1 VAVSSAVPAADGRSA
16 LVLRNDPG
24 RRSRA
29 LAARRVRGA
38 RSAAGSR
45 VAGDSA
51 RVVAPAG
58 DGPIGAGYVVVTYP
72 TSRFDPRI
80 QRLLRTARR
89 SRRSTTRRTAHT
101 DGRQVLA
108 VVMRVAGTPWWVV
121 RQVDVAEVDGARP
134 RSAGRGAGRPRRRD
148 RRPRLGAVAAARRER
163 GRRVRALAA
172 SEARLAATLR
182 ASFDAVIAVD
192 EAERVVF
199 GNAAAERLLRA
210 GPARWSGATSATS
223 PARPRATGCST
234 ASAVRGRRPRAV
246 TVTAD
251 ADVAVAADD
260 GTVVRHLEVA
270 LSQGEAE
277 GRRLV
282 MCIIRDVSDR
292 EAAAEALRASE
303 ASARAFVEHS
313 PYGICRVSPDG
324 RFTVVNPALARM
336 VGYPSPDALGEA
348 DLGDLYV
355 DPSARAEVLRRHSA
369 GEAVV
374 PDVETAWR
382 RRDGSLLPVR
392 IHSREVRDAA
402 GQVAYY
408 EAYLTDLAALRGAE
422 QALRQAEKLAAV
434 GRFVSGVAHE
444 LNNPLAAVLL
454 FTDGLLDDP
463 DRPEADR
470 EALGLVRDQALR
482 ARAIVRDLLAFVRGA
497 GGPTGVVDARDA
509 LAGAARA
516 LAPQAAAAGG
526 RLDVVFGEGLGRLRV
541 DRGGVDQV
549 LTNLVVNALHARPGG
564 RVRLAA
570 ERDGAL
576 LRVTVDDEGPGLA
589 PDVEARM
596 FEPFFTTKPTGEG
609 TGLGLSVSL
618 GTVERYGGTL
628 AGANR
633 AAGAAPALGA
643 GARFTLTLP
652 AAPTPRPALAADA
665 PPTAGPRPHASAE
678 PPAAADAPT
687 DAPDWADDG
696 VPDPRR
702 AGRGPRVLV
711 VDDEPPIRQALV
723 RFFARRGWTVDE
735 AGDGRAA
742 FARLLD
748 ADATGAPY
756 DLVLSDVRMPDVSGV
771 ALHDWVARTRPAL
784 LARLVFATG
793 DDLSPEAAAFVRRTR
808 CRVLEKPFDARAL
821 EGLARSG
828 QRRAARADD
837 ARRGPAPGDGAAD
850 GGTAADPPNG
860 RARAAA
866 AGPA

>member
-1 VAVSSAVPAADGRSA
+1 MAIAGPLLAATAVISLGALAAM
-16 LVLRNDPG
+16 
-24 RRSRA
+24 RRERTRTLRA
-29 LAARRVRGA
+29 LA
-38 RSAAGSR
+38 
-45 VAGDSA
+45 
-51 RVVAPAG
+51 
-58 DGPIGAGYVVVTYP
+58 
-72 TSRFDPRI
+72 
-80 QRLLRTARR
+80 
-89 SRRSTTRRTAHT
+89 
-101 DGRQVLA
+101 
-108 VVMRVAGTPWWVV
+108 
-121 RQVDVAEVDGARP
+121 
-134 RSAGRGAGRPRRRD
+134 
-148 RRPRLGAVAAARRER
+148 ER
-163 GRRVRALAA
+163 
-172 SEARLAATLR
+172 
-182 ASFDAVIAVD
+182 
-192 EAERVVF
+192 
-199 GNAAAERLLRA
+199 
-210 GPARWSGATSATS
+210 
-223 PARPRATGCST
+223 
-234 ASAVRGRRPRAV
+234 
-246 TVTAD
+246 
-251 ADVAVAADD
+251 
-260 GTVVRHLEVA
+260 
-270 LSQGEAE
+270 
-277 GRRLV
+277 
-282 MCIIRDVSDR
+282 
-292 EAAAEALRASE
+292 E
-303 ASARAFVEHS
+303 ASARGFVDNA
-313 PYGICRVSPDG
+313 PYGICRVAPDG
-324 RFTVVNPALARM
+324 RFLVVNPPLARM
-336 VGYPSPDALGEA
+336 LGFAGTAELCAA
-348 DLGDLYV
+348 DLGDLYA
-355 DPSARAEVLRRHSA
+355 DPAARAEILRRHA
-369 GEAVV
+369 DGEAVV
-374 PDVETAWR
+374 ADIETTWR
-382 RRDGSLLPVR
+382 RLDGGAVPVR
-392 IHSREVRDAA
+392 ITSREVRDAA
-402 GQVAYY
+402 KRVTHY
-408 EAYLTDLAALRGAE
+408 EAFLTDLRPLRSAE

-434 GRFVSGVAHE
+434 GQFVSGVAHE

-596 FEPFFTTKPTGEG
+596 FEPFFTTKPVGLG

-618 GTVERYGGTL
+618 GIVERYGGTL
-628 AGANR
+628 TGANR
-633 AAGAAPALGA
+633 PAGAAPEMDA

-652 AAPTPRPALAADA
+652 LDAGAGAPAADVVPDESAGAPAPPGGAIDVAAPDGAADPRP
-665 PPTAGPRPHASAE
+665 PRL
-678 PPAAADAPT
+678 
-687 DAPDWADDG
+687 
-696 VPDPRR
+696 
-702 AGRGPRVLV
+702 LV
-711 VDDEPPIRQALV
+711 VDDEPPIRRALAG
-723 RFFARRGWTVDE
+723 FFGRRGWAVDE
-735 AGDGRAA
+735 AADGRAA

-748 ADATGAPY
+748 AEAVGAPY

-837 ARRGPAPGDGAAD
+837 ARRGAAPGDGVAD

-860 RARAAA
+860 RVRAAA